1 MIQSDHGSLKHL
13 KGQSKLNWWHS
24 KWVEFIETFS
34 YMIKYKQGKENIV
47 VDALSW
53 RHVFLFTLNAKLL
66 GFKYVKELYV
76 NNSDF
81 ANVFHAYTNSFLES
95 SINLMNT
102 YLKKIDF
109 TCLTILGVEC
119 LYVKLIGVV

>member
-1 MIQSDHGSLKHL
+1 
-13 KGQSKLNWWHS
+13 
-24 KWVEFIETFS
+24 
-34 YMIKYKQGKENIV
+34 
-47 VDALSW
+47 
-53 RHVFLFTLNAKLL
+53 
-66 GFKYVKELYV
+66 LYV